1 MRFSRRAFAAA
12 FAAITLLAA
21 APAFAQADAGDQL
34 AAKYAPVLQLVAQPK
49 ACGQGEPYVPMD
61 INRILG
67 NDEVVLRGPWDTTTT
82 VKIAPT
88 ADDLESAAIG
98 YHLDF
103 PGNALD
109 PGCSYE
115 RFSKRVEQLNSP
127 ADFGR

>member
-1 MRFSRRAFAAA
+1 MRSTRLAFTAA
-12 FAAITLLAA
+12 FAAIVLLAA
-21 APAFAQADAGDQL
+21 APAIARADAGDQL

-61 INRILG
+61 IDRILG

-88 ADDLESAAIG
+88 ADDLEHAAVG

-103 PGNALD
+103 PGDALD
-109 PGCSYE
+109 PGCTYE
-115 RFSKRVEQLNSP
+115 QFSS
-127 ADFGR
+127 G